1 MQFLHGILAFRHLP
15 KRDGIPHTLVV
26 PETWRDRTEKGTEI
40 MNILGNIT
48 SATRALMRAREKQ
61 AQLSVHAYLAQ
72 FDDESLNSLGV
83 KRSQLKRGGSV
94 NHFI

>member
-1 MQFLHGILAFRHLP
+1 
-15 KRDGIPHTLVV
+15 
-26 PETWRDRTEKGTEI
+26 